1 MKKNFLISA
10 LFFAFFTLPSFATA
24 GFEVGIGSGYVF
36 YRDSDT
42 KDRNNEIGD
51 KNQSI
56 IATDAAFLL
65 PMNENLMFA
74 FGGDS
79 VFDLR
84 WNGSNHVYL
93 IDYAFLAGFRVYPNL
108 GGLFASVD
116 YALGRRTDFFSY
128 EGEKD
133 HESTN
138 WGNGF
143 KFSLGYDFSY
153 HLSSFA
159 PVLVASI
166 KSMPRGG
173 SRDNLFTVVL
183 RLTKHK

>member
-1 MKKNFLISA
+1 MKKFLILPLLLFIFSFNAFSA
-10 LFFAFFTLPSFATA
+10 A

-42 KDRNNEIGD
+42 KDRNSEIGD

-84 WNGSNHVYL
+84 WSGSNHIYL
-93 IDYAFLAGFRVYPNL
+93 IDYAFLAGFRVYPKL

-128 EGEKD
+128 DGEKD
-133 HESTN
+133 HESTK